1 MSKFPEPPPN
11 LANSK
16 PLSTS
21 EIVPQKTSA
30 TLVKVAND
38 EPIKITIQN
47 DISLGAVIAIIPI
60 VTAVIGGLASFGDDN
75 GGKRLTVLGAF
86 SISAFLVGIVN
97 SDNIKVLFG
106 CGVAAI
112 VFLAVGYCSA
122 NKYKPSKKGHER

>member
-60 VTAVIGGLASFGDDN
+60 VTAVIGELLSM
-75 GGKRLTVLGAF
+75 
-86 SISAFLVGIVN
+86 
-97 SDNIKVLFG
+97 
-106 CGVAAI
+106 
-112 VFLAVGYCSA
+112 
-122 NKYKPSKKGHER
+122 